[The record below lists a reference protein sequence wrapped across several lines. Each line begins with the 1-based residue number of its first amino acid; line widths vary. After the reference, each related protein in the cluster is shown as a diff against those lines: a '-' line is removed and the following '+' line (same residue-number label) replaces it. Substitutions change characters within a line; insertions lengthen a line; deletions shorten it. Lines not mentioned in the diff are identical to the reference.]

1 MTQTLA
7 TAALNPLAMAIA
19 AWLWLSG
26 CTDQSANLPATS
38 DTETSD
44 QSPGPGNSDTTRPG
58 GGPPP
63 RPGGGGGPSR
73 ERPQAIPASVP
84 SENPSNE
91 AQGSLALASL
101 GSARLEKRFAS
112 GLSLERREMCKELGT
127 ENCFGQVFSP
137 ALGRNKPQSR
147 VTAPVN
153 PPALAPV
160 AIERIA
166 RQVCRLR
173 RQKDAALGNKAEVFK
188 FFDLGLGE
196 PSAEAVAKQTAFLYD
211 RLLSRAPSQAELAAT
226 EVVLGQGMSG
236 GDIAETLCFAVAG
249 SMEIL
254 FN

>member
-1 MTQTLA
+1 
-7 TAALNPLAMAIA
+7 MAIA
-19 AWLWLSG
+19 ALVWLSG
-26 CTDQSANLPATS
+26 CTDLPLNQRGTPSA
-38 DTETSD
+38 ETSD
-44 QSPGPGNSDTTRPG
+44 QTPGPGNSDTTRPG
-58 GGPPP
+58 GGPGP
-63 RPGGGGGPSR
+63 RPGGGPGGGPSG

-84 SENPSNE
+84 GENPSNE
-91 AQGSLALASL
+91 ARDPNSLALASL
-101 GSARLEKRFAS
+101 SSARLEKRFAS

-127 ENCFGQVFSP
+127 ANCFGRVFSP

-153 PPALAPV
+153 PPALAAV

-166 RQVCRLR
+166 RQVCRIR
-173 RQKDAALGNKAEVFK
+173 RQKDAALGDKAEVFK
-188 FFDLGLGE
+188 FFDLGPKE

-211 RLLSRAPSQAELAAT
+211 RLLYRAPSDAELATTAT
-226 EVVLGQGMSG
+226 VLGHGMSG